1 MKSEELPSGHLT
13 FPSSL
18 FTFPSSLIMQST
30 IREIKSKF
38 RLFMNGVISQ
48 SLREKGL
55 QYRLIFGIELPRIK
69 EIAAQYEPD
78 HELAQALW
86 KEDIR
91 ECKILAAYLQP
102 VESFYP
108 EIADIWLEQIHNTEL
123 ADYVCM
129 ALFRRLPY
137 ASQKAFQWIAS
148 EDRMAVYTGFR
159 LITHLFGIWGAA
171 MNERSCD
178 EFVDQAAAA
187 MDSDDLIVKQAA
199 LSALERYA
207 ACCDQPNAEVQRLL
221 GAIE

>member
-1 MKSEELPSGHLT
+1 MHE
-13 FPSSL
+13 
-18 FTFPSSLIMQST
+18 T
-30 IREIKSKF
+30 IREIKGKL

-55 QYRLIFGIELPRIK
+55 KYRLIFGVELPRLK
-69 EIAAQYEPD
+69 EIAAGYEPN

-108 EIADIWLEQIHNTEL
+108 EIADIWVEQIHNSEL

-148 EDRMAVYTGFR
+148 GERMPMYIGFR
-159 LITHLFGIWGAA
+159 LMTHLFATLGTE
-171 MNERSCD
+171 MNERSRD
-178 EFVDQAAAA
+178 EFIDQAQAILQG
-187 MDSDDLIVKQAA
+187 DDLLLKQAA
-199 LSALERYA
+199 HAALERY
-207 ACCDQPNAEVQRLL
+207 NADKE
-221 GAIE
+221 G

>member
-1 MKSEELPSGHLT
+1 
-13 FPSSL
+13 
-18 FTFPSSLIMQST
+18 
-30 IREIKSKF
+30 
-38 RLFMNGVISQ
+38 MNGVISQ

-55 QYRLIFGIELPRIK
+55 KYRLIFGVELPRLK
-69 EIAAQYEPD
+69 EIAVGYEPN

-108 EIADIWLEQIHNTEL
+108 EIADIWVGQIHNSEL

-148 EDRMAVYTGFR
+148 GERMPMYIGFR
-159 LITHLFGIWGAA
+159 LMTHLFATLGTE
-171 MNERSCD
+171 MNERSRD
-178 EFVDQAAAA
+178 EFIDQARAILQG
-187 MDSDDLIVKQAA
+187 DDLLLKQAA
-199 LSALERYA
+199 HAALERY
-207 ACCDQPNAEVQRLL
+207 NADKE
-221 GAIE
+221 G

>member
-1 MKSEELPSGHLT
+1 MHE
-13 FPSSL
+13 
-18 FTFPSSLIMQST
+18 T
-30 IREIKSKF
+30 IREIKGKL

-55 QYRLIFGIELPRIK
+55 KYRLIFGVELPRLK
-69 EIAAQYEPD
+69 EIAVGYEPN

-86 KEDIR
+86 EEDIR

-108 EIADIWLEQIHNTEL
+108 EIADIWVEQIHNSEL

-148 EDRMAVYTGFR
+148 GERMPMYIGFR
-159 LITHLFGIWGAA
+159 LMTHLFATLGTE
-171 MNERSCD
+171 MNERSRD
-178 EFVDQAAAA
+178 EFIDQAQAILQG
-187 MDSDDLIVKQAA
+187 DDLLLKQAA
-199 LSALERYA
+199 HAALERY
-207 ACCDQPNAEVQRLL
+207 NADKE
-221 GAIE
+221 G

>member
-1 MKSEELPSGHLT
+1 
-13 FPSSL
+13 
-18 FTFPSSLIMQST
+18 MQST

-69 EIAAQYEPD
+69 EIAAQYEPN

-108 EIADIWLEQIHNTEL
+108 EIADIWMEQIHNTEL

-137 ASQKAFQWIAS
+137 ASQKAFQWMAS
-148 EDRMAVYTGFR
+148 GNRMEVYTGFR
-159 LITHLFGIWGAA
+159 LMTHLFALLGAE
-171 MNERSCD
+171 MNERSRD
-178 EFVDQAAAA
+178 EFLDQATAA
-187 MDSDDLIVKQAA
+187 MRSDDLIVKQAA
-199 LSALERYA
+199 HSALERYA
-207 ACCDQPNAEVQRLL
+207 ACNEASTAEVEALL
-221 GAIE
+221 VE

>member
-1 MKSEELPSGHLT
+1 MEINEV
-13 FPSSL
+13 
-18 FTFPSSLIMQST
+18 

-69 EIAAQYEPD
+69 EIAAQYEPN

-108 EIADIWLEQIHNTEL
+108 EIADIWVEQIHNSEL

-148 EDRMAVYTGFR
+148 GERMTMYIGFR
-159 LITHLFGIWGAA
+159 LMTHLFTTLGTE
-171 MNERSCD
+171 MNERSYN
-178 EFVDQAAAA
+178 EFIDQAQAVLQG
-187 MDSDDLIVKQAA
+187 DDLLLKQAA
-199 LSALERYA
+199 RTALDRYT
-207 ACCDQPNAEVQRLL
+207 ETK
-221 GAIE
+221 EE